1 MNSLVSI
8 VMAVYNGQKY
18 LESQIESILAQSY
31 KNIELII
38 VDDKSIDK
46 SIEIISNFAKKD
58 DRVKIFKNNNNL
70 GIVENFLK
78 GLEHAAGDFFCFCD
92 QDDYW
97 VSDKIEVL
105 SRLLDKDKKNML
117 AYSDMEI
124 CDENLKVLHKS
135 FQETSGILPRKGHL
149 GEISFLRNI
158 MPGCSM
164 MFRKEVKEL
173 LNKMKEP
180 IPLMHDH
187 MAFIVSSL
195 LGNIVYSK
203 KQLVKYRQHNEN
215 NIGAFYDSIVNSE
228 KIISKLDQAIYYFEH
243 NLKDQHNF
251 DLDKLKEF
259 CKVLKSRNILK
270 RSLFMDYFLF
280 LRRDTFLDK
289 ILGRFYCLFPD
300 TYERLKRFHANGTD
314 KLILLPL
321 KRVLFL
327 IWTIAVFYFFISE
340 FVICKILKVLGR

>member
-1 MNSLVSI
+1 MNKLVSV
-8 VMAVYNGQKY
+8 VMAVYNGEKY
-18 LESQIESILAQSY
+18 IKTQIESVLEQTY
-31 KNIELII
+31 ENLELVI
-38 VDDKSIDK
+38 VDDGSTDNSADIIDDC
-46 SIEIISNFAKKD
+46 ARD
-58 DRVKIFKNNNNL
+58 DNRIRFYRTPLNL
-70 GIVENFLK
+70 GITKNFLK
-78 GLEHAAGDFFCFCD
+78 GLSYSRGDFICFSD

-97 VSDKIEVL
+97 VRDKIEVL

-124 CDENLKVLHKS
+124 CDEDLKVLYKS
-135 FQETSGILPRKGHL
+135 FQKTSGISPRKGHL
-149 GEISFLRNI
+149 GEIAFLRNI

-187 MAFIVSSL
+187 MAFVVSSL
-195 LGNIVYSK
+195 LGNIIYSK
-203 KQLVKYRQHNEN
+203 KRLVKYRQHNEN

-228 KIISKLDQAIYYFEH
+228 KIINKLDQAIYYFEH

-259 CKVLKSRNILK
+259 CRVLKSHNILK

-300 TYERLKRFHANGTD
+300 TYEGLKRFHANGTD

-327 IWTIAVFYFFISE
+327 IWTIVVFYFFISE